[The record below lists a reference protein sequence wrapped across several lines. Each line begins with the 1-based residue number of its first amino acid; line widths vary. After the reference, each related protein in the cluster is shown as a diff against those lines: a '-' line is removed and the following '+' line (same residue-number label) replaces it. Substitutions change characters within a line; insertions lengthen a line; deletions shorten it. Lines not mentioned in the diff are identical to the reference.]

1 MIQNKTAP
9 GRDEAGSDRADPAP
23 ATGSK
28 KGNAPEDRQELS
40 GTVIRLVYRSEETG
54 YTVCAVAPTTPAR
67 QSHSMDLW
75 HRSPREHGESGAA
88 RGEVI
93 VVGNSAALWVGESL
107 KATGTWII
115 HPKHGRQFKAEHI
128 TCIAPV
134 SSEGIR
140 AYLASGMIKG
150 IGEVTANRMVDAF
163 GDDTLRII
171 DKESARL
178 FEVPGIGKKTL
189 QKIRESW
196 KAQQSARDVMIFLR
210 AHGIGAGQAA
220 RIHRQYGSDAVAV
233 VSRNPYSLCQD
244 VWGIGFKTAD
254 KIAANLG
261 IPPDSE
267 IRARAGILY
276 VIQTM
281 AEEGHCFCPWEV
293 LLEAGQALLDI
304 PTEILDTA
312 IKYEISQHNLVEEI
326 GNVYLTP
333 IYNAEVGVGRKLLQ
347 LIDTAHDFPPIDVDR
362 ALPWAEERMKIA
374 FAPAQ
379 AEALRMALTE
389 KVSIIT
395 GGPGVG
401 KTTIIRAL
409 VDVFRQ
415 RGITLSLAAPTGRAA
430 KRLSEA
436 TMSEAKTLHRLLEF
450 QPRTASFMRGPD
462 NPLEN
467 RVFVLDEVSMIDTP
481 LMNHF
486 LRALPDR
493 SHLVL
498 VGDSDQLPSVGPG
511 NVLKDLIASGAIP
524 SKRLDTIFRQQSRS
538 WIVVNAHRVNSGES
552 LELPPQDS
560 LSDFYFISEDE
571 PDRIISTVLNLMTK
585 RIPAR
590 FGLDP
595 RTEVQVLTPMRKNQL
610 GAENLNTLLQ
620 NALNPEG
627 VSLARFGMVYRGGDR
642 VMQIRNN
649 YDKEVFNGD
658 IGIVERVDAE
668 EREVTV
674 NFDGKFV
681 PYKWDE
687 LDELDLAYA
696 CSIHKAQGS
705 EYPAVI
711 VLLATQH
718 YKLLQRNLLYTA
730 ITRGRKLVCL
740 VGSRKA
746 VHIAI
751 RNNETIMRRTSLAR
765 RLSGRSLHEE
775 RVQG

>member
-1 MIQNKTAP
+1 MTHERSTNRIAAEHGDGTAP
-9 GRDEAGSDRADPAP
+9 CTDGNIHAGGKQD
-23 ATGSK
+23 
-28 KGNAPEDRQELS
+28 LH
-40 GTVIRLVYRSEETG
+40 GTVTRIVYRSEETG
-54 YTVCAVAPTTPAR
+54 YTVCAVAPSTPAKR
-67 QSHSMDLW
+67 SHSMDLW
-75 HRSPREHGESGAA
+75 HRSPREQGGTGRDEA
-88 RGEVI
+88 I

-107 KATGTWII
+107 KATGTWIH
-115 HPKHGRQFKAEHI
+115 HPKHGRQFKADHI

-134 SSEGIR
+134 SAEGIR

-150 IGEVTANRMVDAF
+150 IGEVTANRLVDEF
-163 GDDTLRII
+163 GDDTLRVI

-178 FEVPGIGKKTL
+178 SEVSGIGRKTL

-210 AHGIGAGQAA
+210 ANGIGAGQSA
-220 RIHRQYGSDAVAV
+220 RIHRQYGNDAVAV

-281 AEEGHCFCPWEV
+281 ADEGHCFCPWDV
-293 LLEAGQALLDI
+293 LLEAGQSLLAI

-312 IKYEISQHNLVEEI
+312 IKYEINQHNLIEEG
-326 GNVYLTP
+326 GNVY
-333 IYNAEVGVGRKLLQ
+333 IAAIHNAEVGIARKLKQ
-347 LIDTAHDFPPIDVDR
+347 LIDAPPDFPPIDVDR
-362 ALPWAEERMKIA
+362 ALPWAGERMKIS

-379 AEALRMALTE
+379 TEALRTALSE

-409 VDVFRQ
+409 VDIFRQ
-415 RGITLSLAAPTGRAA
+415 KGITLSLAAPTGRAA
-430 KRLSEA
+430 KRLAEA
-436 TMSEAKTLHRLLEF
+436 TRSEAKTLHRLLEF
-450 QPRTASFMRGPD
+450 QPRTASFLRGPD
-462 NPLEN
+462 KPLEN
-467 RVFVLDEVSMIDTP
+467 SVFVLDEVSMIDIP

-486 LRALPDR
+486 LRALPPR
-493 SHLVL
+493 CHLVL

-511 NVLKDLIASGAIP
+511 NVLKDMIASGAIP
-524 SKRLDTIFRQQSRS
+524 SRRLDTIFRQQSQS
-538 WIVVNAHRVNSGES
+538 WIVLNAHRVNSGEYI
-552 LELPPQDS
+552 ELPPPDD
-560 LSDFYFISEDE
+560 LSDFYYISEED
-571 PDRIISTVLNLMTK
+571 PDRIIAAVLNLITK

-620 NALNPEG
+620 TAMNPTGPSVDRYG
-627 VSLARFGMVYRGGDR
+627 VQYRAGDR

-658 IGIVERVDAE
+658 IGMIERVDTE
-668 EREVTV
+668 SRIVTV

-681 PYKWDE
+681 DYRSDE

-696 CSIHKAQGS
+696 CSIHKSQGS

-718 YKLLQRNLLYTA
+718 FKLLQRNLLYTA

-751 RNNETIMRRTSLAR
+751 RNNETLLRRTSLAR
-765 RLSGRSLHEE
+765 RLSGRSVHEE
-775 RVQG
+775 RVGS